1 MLASMKENLKAGE
14 NIIAS
19 LPQIWGIA
27 LGLQGFFHK
36 SKEGILVLT
45 NKNLIFVPRYLFIT
59 PKEKE
64 RFFGDDKAR
73 IGKIMDY
80 DEQYLDEDLD
90 ENPKSW
96 IIPLDSIIDVKSE
109 TARKVNFL
117 RVTFTEKGK
126 QKKYEFGITKTVT
139 NYPYRQ
145 PLVFK
150 NLDWGLWID
159 LIKSHVKNS
168 WTA

>member
-1 MLASMKENLKAGE
+1 MKENLDEGE
-14 NIIAS
+14 YIIAS

-27 LGLQGFFHK
+27 TGLRGFFHK

-45 NKNLIFVPRYLFIT
+45 NKNLIFIPRFLFIT

-73 IGKIMDY
+73 VGKIVDY
-80 DEQYLDEDLD
+80 DEDYLDQDLT

-96 IIPLDSIIDVKSE
+96 IIPLKSITSVKSE
-109 TARKVNFL
+109 TTRKVNFL
-117 RVTFTEKGK
+117 KITFVKKGK
-126 QKKYEFGITKTVT
+126 EQNYEFAITKTVT

-150 NLDWGLWID
+150 NLDWELWID
-159 LIKSHVKNS
+159 LIKSHIRNS
-168 WTA
+168 

>member
-1 MLASMKENLKAGE
+1 MKENLEEGE
-14 NIIAS
+14 SIIAS

-27 LGLQGFFHK
+27 LGLRGFFHK

-45 NKNLIFVPRYLFIT
+45 NRNLIFVPRYIFIT

-64 RFFGDDKAR
+64 RYFGEDKAR
-73 IGKIMDY
+73 IGKISDY
-80 DEQYLDEDLD
+80 DEEYLDEDLA

-96 IIPLDSIIDVKSE
+96 VISLESITDVKSE
-109 TARKVNFL
+109 TARKVDFL
-117 RVTFTEKGK
+117 RITFKEKGK
-126 QKKYEFGITKTVT
+126 EKKYEFGITKTVT

-150 NLDWGLWID
+150 NLDWSLWVD
-159 LIKSHVKNS
+159 LIKSHMKNS
-168 WTA
+168 RMV

>member
-1 MLASMKENLKAGE
+1 MRENLKE
-14 NIIAS
+14 TEYIVAS

-27 LGLQGFFHK
+27 LGFRGFFHK

-45 NKNLIFVPRYLFIT
+45 NNNLIFIPRYLFIT

-64 RFFGDDKAR
+64 KHFGDDKAR
-73 IGKIMDY
+73 IAKITDY
-80 DEQYLDEDLD
+80 DEQYLDEDIT

-96 IIPLDSIIDVKSE
+96 IIPLDAIKDVKSV
-109 TARKVNFL
+109 TTRKVDFL
-117 RVTFTEKGK
+117 RITFTDKGK
-126 QKKYEFGITKTVT
+126 TKEYEFGITKTVT

-150 NLDWGLWID
+150 NLDWSLWID
-159 LIKSHVKNS
+159 LIKSEMEKS
-168 WTA
+168 RRR

>member
-1 MLASMKENLKAGE
+1 MKENLEEGE
-14 NIIAS
+14 SIIAS

-27 LGLQGFFHK
+27 LGLRGFFHK

-45 NKNLIFVPRYLFIT
+45 NRNLIFVPRYIFIT

-64 RFFGDDKAR
+64 RYFGEDKAR
-73 IGKIMDY
+73 IGKISDY
-80 DEQYLDEDLD
+80 DEEYLDEDLA

-96 IIPLDSIIDVKSE
+96 VISLESIIYVKSE
-109 TARKVNFL
+109 TARKVDFL
-117 RVTFTEKGK
+117 RITFKEKGK
-126 QKKYEFGITKTVT
+126 EKKYEFGITKTVT

-150 NLDWGLWID
+150 NLDWSLWVD
-159 LIKSHVKNS
+159 LIKSHMKNS
-168 WTA
+168 RMV

>member
-1 MLASMKENLKAGE
+1 MKENLEEGE
-14 NIIAS
+14 SIIAS

-27 LGLQGFFHK
+27 LGLRGFFHK

-45 NKNLIFVPRYLFIT
+45 NRNLIFIPRYIFIT

-64 RFFGDDKAR
+64 RYFGEDKAR
-73 IGKIMDY
+73 IGKISDY
-80 DEQYLDEDLD
+80 DEEYLDEDLA

-96 IIPLDSIIDVKSE
+96 VISLESIIYVKSE
-109 TARKVNFL
+109 TARKVDFL
-117 RVTFTEKGK
+117 RITFKEKGK
-126 QKKYEFGITKTVT
+126 EKKYEFGITKTVT

-150 NLDWGLWID
+150 NLDWSLWVD
-159 LIKSHVKNS
+159 LIKSHIKNS
-168 WTA
+168 RMV

>member
-1 MLASMKENLKAGE
+1 MKENLEERE

-27 LGLQGFFHK
+27 LGLRGFFHK
-36 SKEGILVLT
+36 SKEGILALT
-45 NKNLIFVPRYLFIT
+45 NKNVIFIPRYIWIT
-59 PKEKE
+59 TKEKE
-64 RFFGDDKAR
+64 RYFEDDKAR
-73 IGKIMDY
+73 IGKISNYNESD
-80 DEQYLDEDLD
+80 LDEDLA

-96 IIPLDSIIDVKSE
+96 IIPLHSITDVRSI
-109 TARKVNFL
+109 TTRKVDFL

-126 QKKYEFGITKTVT
+126 EKKYDFGITKTVT

-150 NLDWGLWID
+150 NLDWSLWIG
-159 LIKSHVKNS
+159 LIASKLKKL
-168 WTA
+168 